1 MKVFQCNDSGI
12 SQKQNNWAVP
22 AGAKLSKA
30 FVKMIL
36 AFPLLTCGLTE
47 GELASQRM
55 EKGGEP
61 IK

>member
-1 MKVFQCNDSGI
+1 LDDIFQKENDLGY
-12 SQKQNNWAVP
+12 AHR
-22 AGAKLSKA
+22 GAKLLKA
-30 FVKMIL
+30 SLIL

-55 EKGGEP
+55 GKGGEP